1 MSIRSAIFHV
11 LNEVGPRTSLR
22 ELVDR
27 TSNHMNDKAWSFKPH
42 SLAYA
47 CNVRN
52 EWKRQK
58 GVKIDARTHADI
70 KRRNM
75 FRDDKIAR
83 KNYDA
88 LSEFVN
94 GLSYETR
101 KKLRKVVSPSRFHSV
116 EQLSEA
122 LNTIERHRKA
132 LQKIV
137 N

>member
-1 MSIRSAIFHV
+1 MTIRSAMFAV
-11 LNEVGPRTSLR
+11 LDEIGPRTSLR
-22 ELVDR
+22 ELVER
-27 TSNHMNDKAWSFKPH
+27 TALSIGNQKWANNPN
-42 SLAYA
+42 SLVYA

-52 EWKRQK
+52 DWKYKK
-58 GVKIDARTHADI
+58 GVKVDARTHADI